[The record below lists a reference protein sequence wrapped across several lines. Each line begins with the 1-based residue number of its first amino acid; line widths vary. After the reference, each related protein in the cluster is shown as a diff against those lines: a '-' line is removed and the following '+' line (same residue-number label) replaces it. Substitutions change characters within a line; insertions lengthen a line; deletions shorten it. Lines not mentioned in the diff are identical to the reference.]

1 MESDERRFVAL
12 DFLFD
17 CSKGT
22 LWWVNNRLWNEVVVG
37 FVWKRNAKSHPGL
50 SIARRKAKGLY
61 DTIPMLIGTSRKPFG
76 TKALEVH
83 HIDEEGSSHYDAP
96 TYFAPLRP
104 CRLRFN
110 DFGRAEGVAR
120 NEPKSRL
127 DNEELHCLDN
137 ILKGEGV

>member
-1 MESDERRFVAL
+1 MEADERRFVAL

-22 LWWVNNRLWNEVVVG
+22 LWWVNNRLWNEAVVG

-76 TKALEVH
+76 TKVLEVC
-83 HIDEEGSSHYDAP
+83 HIDEEWAKHYDEP

-110 DFGRAEGVAR
+110 DFGRAEGIAR
-120 NEPKSRL
+120 NDPKPRL
-127 DNEELHCLDN
+127 DHEEMRRLNN
-137 ILKGEGV
+137 ILKEEA